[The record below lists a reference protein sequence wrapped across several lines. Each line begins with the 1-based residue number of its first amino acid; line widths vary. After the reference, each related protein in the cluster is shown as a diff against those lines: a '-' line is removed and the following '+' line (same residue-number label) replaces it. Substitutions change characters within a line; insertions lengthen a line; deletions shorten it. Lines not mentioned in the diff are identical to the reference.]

1 MGPPHLTWCYASPV
15 LTRRIPLP
23 ARNHSFSPK
32 CSIFQYRDF
41 FSRDPTISD
50 VSLSVIILPSPAAT
64 CRSHEAHR
72 KSFGI
77 FPFLPSRDIPVPS
90 PCPLMGLAIRRDPH
104 NPHYT
109 KQLLARLQEP
119 PKLEESGISFPNS
132 APLARFPYFPPSWA
146 ESSPGISTLQP
157 SHHQR
162 SLHTF
167 PDCFFFGRSQS
178 PEASRGLLKLWPQE
192 RLSCGIPTE
201 HQPGCRGKQGG
212 VCEV

>member
-1 MGPPHLTWCYASPV
+1 MQH
-15 LTRRIPLP
+15 
-23 ARNHSFSPK
+23 FSV
-32 CSIFQYRDF
+32 QGF
-41 FSRDPTISD
+41 FSRDNQPPPFLMSPF
-50 VSLSVIILPSPAAT
+50 LSSSSHPQQPRAAAT
-64 CRSHEAHR
+64 KPTGNPLGYFPSCPAEISRS
-72 KSFGI
+72 
-77 FPFLPSRDIPVPS
+77 LPHAPDGVGHTAGPTQPPV
-90 PCPLMGLAIRRDPH
+90 H
-104 NPHYT
+104 